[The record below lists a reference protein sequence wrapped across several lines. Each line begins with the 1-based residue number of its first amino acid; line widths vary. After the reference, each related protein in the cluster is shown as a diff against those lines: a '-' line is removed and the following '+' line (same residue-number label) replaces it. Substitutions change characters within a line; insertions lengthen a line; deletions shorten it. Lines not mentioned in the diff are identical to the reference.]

1 MIHTN
6 KNYDAIIIGGGH
18 NGLVSACYL
27 AKAGK
32 TVLLLEAHNELG
44 GATTS
49 VKPFPEYDARLSRYS
64 YLVSLLPDQI
74 VSDLG
79 INFNTL
85 ERSIA
90 SYTPYCRGDRDHGL
104 LISNEWD
111 ETTANSFNRLTGSDQ
126 EGTAWREFYGEIA
139 MLAKRFARTMLQ
151 PLKSAAK
158 LKSEMGLPEV
168 WRNLM
173 EIPIGEVIRNRFSN
187 DLVQGMVLT
196 DALIG
201 TFVSANNMQANRCF
215 LYHLIGNGTGQWRVP
230 QGGMGA
236 LVDEL
241 CRIATLMGVMIKLQ
255 SKVSVLESSQAGVRV
270 ETESGECY
278 TAKDL
283 LFAAA
288 PQHLAR
294 LRRQAVPKSLEGAQ
308 LKINMLVSRLPR
320 LKSGIDPKL
329 AFAGTFHVN
338 ESYSQLEA
346 AYQCASAGDMPL
358 PLPLEMYCHT
368 LTDPSILSKELSEKG
383 FHTLTLFGL
392 HTPAKLFDADPE
404 HAKALAKE
412 NALASLNQYLLDP
425 IETVLAPCH
434 DGSLAIEVKSPLDLE
449 KDIFLPRGNIFHR
462 DLEFPFLNPDS
473 EDPKKLLWGAETDD
487 PHIYLAGA
495 GARRG
500 GGVSGI
506 AGHNAAMALLSSTLK
521 LIFILFALLPIS
533 AFAAEKTPVLKEC
546 TNRNL
551 DGCVVCVKANLLKDE
566 HEVRSESP
574 GLKLGFKNSTM
585 DKFDV
590 QFAMCKAI
598 ASTPVLPALKQT
610 KTTNPVRP
618 TDTWLGAAI
627 QKLQGDEF
635 SSFGVSKESGGVH
648 LTKVLAGSLGGKAGF
663 LDNDL
668 IQGVNGKT
676 VTSLREFF
684 GIVNSAVG
692 KPLSIS
698 FVTRK
703 SKPLQ

>member
-1 MIHTN
+1 
-6 KNYDAIIIGGGH
+6 
-18 NGLVSACYL
+18 
-27 AKAGK
+27 
-32 TVLLLEAHNELG
+32 
-44 GATTS
+44 
-49 VKPFPEYDARLSRYS
+49 
-64 YLVSLLPDQI
+64 
-74 VSDLG
+74 
-79 INFNTL
+79 
-85 ERSIA
+85 
-90 SYTPYCRGDRDHGL
+90 
-104 LISNEWD
+104 
-111 ETTANSFNRLTGSDQ
+111 
-126 EGTAWREFYGEIA
+126 
-139 MLAKRFARTMLQ
+139 MLAKRFAPTMLQ

-201 TFVSANNMQANRCF
+201 TFVSANDMQANRCF

-236 LVDEL
+236 LVNEL
-241 CRIATLMGVMIKLQ
+241 CRIATLMGVTIKLQ

-270 ETESGECY
+270 ETESGQCY

-294 LRRQAVPKSLEGAQ
+294 LRGQAVPKSLEGAQ

-473 EDPKKLLWGAETDD
+473 EGAEKLLWGAETDD

-521 LIFILFALLPIS
+521 LIFILFALLPVS
-533 AFAAEKTPVLKEC
+533 AFAAEKTPEN

-551 DGCVVCVKANLLKDE
+551 DGWVIYVKAHLLKGE
-566 HEVRSESP
+566 HKVRGESP
-574 GLKLGFKNSTM
+574 GLKLGFKNSM
-585 DKFDV
+585 IDKFDV
-590 QFAMCKAI
+590 QCTMLKAI
-598 ASTPVLPALKQT
+598 ASTPVLPAQKQT
-610 KTTNPVRP
+610 KTTNAGRP
-618 TDTWLGAAI
+618 TDTWLGVAI
-627 QKLQGDEF
+627 QELQGDEF

-648 LTKVLAGSLGGKAGF
+648 LAKIPTGSIAAKAGF
-663 LDNDL
+663 RDNDL
-668 IQGVNGKT
+668 IQGVDGKP
-676 VTSLREFF
+676 VTNLREFLAV
-684 GIVNSAVG
+684 VNSAGG

-698 FVTRK
+698 FVRNQKKQTATVTLPAK
-703 SKPLQ
+703 E